1 MVEAGDERMA
11 PGTRQA
17 AKGRLEAE
25 DPAQR
30 CRDANG
36 AVGVAPQR
44 KMHQPG
50 GHRRRRPAR
59 GTPGDPREIVRVTR
73 RPVMAVF
80 GGKPVGV
87 GIHIQHPGEQRARAV
102 QLAHRPAIG
111 NGGGAIAQQLR
122 PGKGR
127 VSGDIE
133 KIFHRIGNA
142 CQRGQR
148 LFFPPQGIDI
158 FRLSEHAFFAD
169 VGPGVDLRVNPRDV
183 LQGVAGDLFGAE
195 FAAGQRALDVVN
207 RHFRQLHAL

>member
-1 MVEAGDERMA
+1 MEPLVSLPSEKCTSPAATAAADPPEEPPAIRERSC
-11 PGTRQA
+11 G
-17 AKGRLEAE
+17 
-25 DPAQR
+25 
-30 CRDANG
+30 
-36 AVGVAPQR
+36 
-44 KMHQPG
+44 
-50 GHRRRRPAR
+50 
-59 GTPGDPREIVRVTR
+59 VTR